1 MKLEKAM
8 KSFRDYQTEIVYTY
22 LTVDAPN
29 DVLGLVDLLV
39 FMVTEG
45 FTVRVCEIS
54 KYEYVRYRKLNFVF
68 VFVFVGNQIY
78 EMKAITYIFFVFVL
92 FFRFHRFCV
101 LVLHFLFFRFLF
113 RVLVFWSF

>member
-45 FTVRVCEIS
+45 FTVRVCEI
-54 KYEYVRYRKLNFVF
+54 
-68 VFVFVGNQIY
+68 
-78 EMKAITYIFFVFVL
+78 
-92 FFRFHRFCV
+92 
-101 LVLHFLFFRFLF
+101 
-113 RVLVFWSF
+113 